1 MSVERLI
8 IIDGYNVIYASKSL
22 KQWMPDH
29 KERARE
35 KLFEY
40 VKAIHSIESV
50 RMVLVFDS
58 SNETLEVE
66 YPFRDKSFECVFAPA
81 SVTADGVIE
90 RLLVRA
96 KDKAKDKDASFV
108 TVVSNDNLVREATRS
123 NGALV
128 IRPDDLFDWV
138 ALCDRRLMELSKK
151 RTTEGEKP
159 FGNRIDFEL

>member
-22 KQWMPDH
+22 KQWMPDN

-138 ALCDRRLMELSKK
+138 SLCDRRLMELSKK